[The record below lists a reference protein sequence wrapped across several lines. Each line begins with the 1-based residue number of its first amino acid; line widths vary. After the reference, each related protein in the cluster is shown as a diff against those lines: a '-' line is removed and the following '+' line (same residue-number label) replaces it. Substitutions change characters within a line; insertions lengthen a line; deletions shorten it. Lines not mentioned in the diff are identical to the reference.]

1 MATSQG
7 FNKARVN
14 FKQVAR
20 KRSQERAKRN
30 GKAEK
35 GKLAVKLVSGA
46 CTKKHARKVAHARK
60 MAAANAAAAAAA
72 QAQQPSPAGDVAMK
86 KKRTPKQKADAM
98 QE

>member
-14 FKQVAR
+14 YKQVAR

-46 CTKKHARKVAHARK
+46 CTKKHARKVAHAHK
-60 MAAANAAAAAAA
+60 MAAATYFEAEGRCHARVGSEVNS
-72 QAQQPSPAGDVAMK
+72 QGGKS
-86 KKRTPKQKADAM
+86 
-98 QE
+98 